1 MAAST
6 MTVQSMSTVTQKRAT
21 FRRLHESGF
30 FLLPNAW
37 DAGSAVRLAK
47 LGFKAI
53 ASTSAGA
60 AWAAGKQ
67 DGELGLEAVLDH
79 LRVLVAA
86 TPLPV
91 NADFENGF
99 ADRPEDVARN
109 VALGVE
115 TGVAAISIEDW
126 SGSAMYEPQLAVE
139 RLRAARAAVDAVD
152 PSVMLIGRNE
162 NFRVRGMSAADSI
175 ARAVAYAGAGADCL
189 FVPFILDP
197 GAVAELVA
205 AVAPKPVN
213 VVVAEY
219 DDRIRTFAAL
229 GVRRCS
235 VGGSLARRVWSAFD
249 EAAQVL
255 KRCEADANARSSRP

>member
-1 MAAST
+1 MPT
-6 MTVQSMSTVTQKRAT
+6 TTEKRAS
-21 FRRLHESGF
+21 FRRLHDSGF
-30 FLLPNAW
+30 FILPNAW
-37 DAGSAVRLAK
+37 DAGSAVRLAA

-79 LRVLVAA
+79 LRMLVAA
-86 TPLPV
+86 TALPV

-109 VALGVE
+109 VALALE
-115 TGVAAISIEDW
+115 TGVAALSIEDW
-126 SGSAMYEPQLAVE
+126 SGSVMYEVGLAVE
-139 RLRAARAAVDAVD
+139 RIRAARAAIDAVD
-152 PSVMLIGRNE
+152 PSAMLIGRNE
-162 NFRVRGMSAADSI
+162 NFRVPGMSAADSVV
-175 ARAVAYAGAGADCL
+175 RAVAYAEAGADCL

-213 VVVAEY
+213 VVVGSY
-219 DDRIRTFAAL
+219 DESVRAFAAL

-249 EAAQVL
+249 EAAQAL
-255 KRCEADANARSSRP
+255 KRCEANATP